1 MADYVRGSFCFPAKN
16 WVHLTV
22 PWLARVL
29 NKPFIAATATRQRQD
44 IVLSGLDI
52 QSQIFNPCHQHPY

>member
-29 NKPFIAATATRQRQD
+29 NKPFIAATATRLMFCQD
-44 IVLSGLDI
+44 LISSL
-52 QSQIFNPCHQHPY
+52 